1 MPREIKTTLSVDGE
15 AAFKRA
21 INEANTSMK
30 NLGTELTLAQANFK
44 KDGDAMKLMETRSK
58 ALNAEIKQQ
67 DEIVKALQKAVEDST
82 KAYGENSAK
91 TEKWQAELNRAQAK
105 LVNLQNELT
114 LNEAGLDRNGKA
126 FDDGS
131 AKAREYGEALDG
143 IGKNLSLETL
153 SSGVGSITGAI
164 ETAISKVIELG
175 KKVTETMREAAGW
188 ADDLI
193 TEAMRNSLTVE
204 DQQRMEYASQFVD
217 TSVDTIMS
225 ARDKIIKKMV
235 GGWTEGSGK
244 DQVDMWDFLGINI
257 RKDDGSYRDAMEVL
271 FDFGE
276 AMKGVTF
283 ADQNEVR
290 ATAWSM
296 EVLGKSYKDLKPL
309 FEAGGDNFFKLMS
322 EAPIVSE
329 ENVQKLGQLND
340 KFDEFDSRLNTL
352 KNTAMAEL
360 APALSG
366 IVDSLNKMLENFQGW
381 LETEEGKQAM
391 SELSEA
397 ITELF
402 SGLTNVDFSGAI
414 NTAKD
419 AINAIKEGLKWL
431 ADHRLGVVDALK
443 AIGLAFAGLKI
454 SEGVLTF
461 LKLKAGWN
469 LATGKVGGSST
480 GTSTSGTGV
489 LPNQMDQTDPGRPG
503 GSYGNSVPVTVPTTD
518 GGSIPTEGID
528 WGTPFKTTFGKI
540 LNNLTLVALAQ
551 EAGKAFD
558 PLNSEDVKEQQ
569 AEIDALVEKGVEQD
583 QAIAQIALG
592 MSPEKY
598 EEYQKW
604 KTTGTSA
611 GFDLPEEEPKDDTL
625 QAIAQGVDGA
635 QKEYAAEEEPESDD
649 VLRAL
654 AREMNDAQRQAIEN
668 WWDAYRQDT
677 MGDQADQPWEEVERA
692 FSDNSELLNKFDD
705 VFNDWQTSFEDMDF
719 LKQEDLLAPSEDLS
733 SAAESLIQAT
743 EELKVNTQAAKAAT
757 EKVLG
762 VDLKTFNALP
772 PHIQQAVAAGAA
784 AGVSGI
790 RVMLDGAAVG
800 RMMAPYVSQQI
811 AAAVGR

>member
-1 MPREIKTTLSVDGE
+1 MPREIKTTLAVDGE

-30 NLGTELTLAQANFK
+30 NLGTQLTLAQANFK
-44 KDGDAMKLMETRSK
+44 KDGDAMKLMETRSQ
-58 ALNAEIKQQ
+58 ALNGEIKQQ
-67 DEIVKALQKAVEDST
+67 QEIVKALQKAVEDST
-82 KAYGENSAK
+82 KAYGENSTK

-105 LVNLQNELT
+105 LANLENELT

-126 FDDGS
+126 FDEGS
-131 AKAREYGEALDG
+131 TKAREYGEALDG

-188 ADDLI
+188 ADDLVTQSI
-193 TEAMRNSLTVE
+193 KYGISTEEL
-204 DQQRMEYASQFVD
+204 QRMRYASNFTD
-217 TSVDTIMS
+217 TSVEDMMNAYT
-225 ARDKIIKKMV
+225 KIATKMKK
-235 GGWTEGSGK
+235 GWTEGSGK
-244 DQVDMWDFLGINI
+244 DQVNMWDFLGIDI
-257 RKDDGSYRDAMEVL
+257 RNDDGTFRNAMDVL

-276 AMKGVTF
+276 TMRSVAKIDG
-283 ADQNEVR
+283 DDIR

-296 EVLGKSYKDLKPL
+296 EVLGKSYRELLPL
-309 FEAGGDNFFKLMS
+309 FNYGKENYNATK
-322 EAPIVSE
+322 EKAVIVSDE
-329 ENVQKLGQLND
+329 DINNLNELND
-340 KFDEFDSRLNTL
+340 KFDEFDYRLNTL
-352 KNTAMAEL
+352 KETALAKL

-366 IVDSLNKMLENFQGW
+366 IVESLNTMLENFQGW

-397 ITELF
+397 IKELF

-419 AINAIKEGLKWL
+419 AINAIKDGLKWL
-431 ADHRLGVVDALK
+431 ADHRIGVVDTIKAL
-443 AIGLAFAGLKI
+443 GLAFAGLKI
-454 SEGVLTF
+454 SQGVLEF
-461 LKLKAGWN
+461 LKLKGAWN
-469 LATGKVGGSST
+469 LTQLGKNGGSQ
-480 GTSTSGTGV
+480 
-489 LPNQMDQTDPGRPG
+489 PNQMDQTDPGRPG
-503 GSYGNSVPVTVPTTD
+503 GSYGNSVPATLPTTD

-528 WGTPFKTTFGKI
+528 WGMPVMSNFGKL
-540 LNNLTLVALAQ
+540 LNNFTLIALAA
-551 EAGKAFD
+551 EFGKAMD
-558 PLNSEDVKEQQ
+558 PKNNPEYQRQDQERQDLINGGMSEDQ
-569 AEIDALVEKGVEQD
+569 ATLQVG
-583 QAIAQIALG
+583 LN

-598 EEYQKW
+598 AEYQKW

-625 QAIAQGVDGA
+625 QTIARDAAGT
-635 QKEYAAEEEPESDD
+635 QKEYAVEEEPESDD

-654 AREMNDAQRQAIEN
+654 AREMNDAQRQAVEN

-677 MGDQADQPWEEVERA
+677 MGDQADQPREEVERA

-705 VFNDWQTSFEDMDF
+705 AFNDWQTSFENMDF

-772 PHIQQAVAAGAA
+772 PHIQQAAAAGVA

-800 RMMAPYVSQQI
+800 RMLTPFISQLI
-811 AAAVGR
+811 SSEVGR

>member
-30 NLGTELTLAQANFK
+30 NLGTQLTLAQANFK

-164 ETAISKVIELG
+164 ETAIDKVIELG

-204 DQQRMEYASQFVD
+204 DQQRMEYASKFVD
-217 TSVDTIMS
+217 TSVDTIMT
-225 ARDKIIKKMV
+225 ARDRIIKKMV

-352 KNTAMAEL
+352 KNTALAEL

-366 IVDSLNKMLENFQGW
+366 IVDSLNKMLESFQGW

-402 SGLTNVDFSGAI
+402 SGLTNVDFTSAI
-414 NTAKD
+414 ETAKNG
-419 AINAIKEGLKWL
+419 INSIRDVLVWLSQHKGEIYDSLKYI
-431 ADHRLGVVDALK
+431 AGGFAALK
-443 AIGLAFAGLKI
+443 IAEVA
-454 SEGVLTF
+454 LTF
-461 LKLKAGWN
+461 LQLKGSYN
-469 LATGKVGGSST
+469 LAFGK
-480 GTSTSGTGV
+480 GTSAS
-489 LPNQMDQTDPGRPG
+489 LPNQMDQTDAGRPG
-503 GSYGNSVPVTVPTTD
+503 WSYGNNAPAVVPTTD

-528 WGTPFKTTFGKI
+528 WGTPFMTSFGKI
-540 LNNLTLVALAQ
+540 LNNLTLVALAS
-551 EAGKAFD
+551 EFGKAMD
-558 PLNSEDVKEQQ
+558 PKNNPEYQRQEQEYQELINNGMSEDQ
-569 AEIDALVEKGVEQD
+569 ATLQVG
-583 QAIAQIALG
+583 LN

-604 KTTGTSA
+604 KTRGTSA
-611 GFDLPEEEPKDDTL
+611 GFDLPEEESEDDTL
-625 QAIAQGVDGA
+625 QTIARGVAGA

-654 AREMNDAQRQAIEN
+654 AQEMNDAQRQAVEN

-705 VFNDWQTSFEDMDF
+705 AFNDWQTSFENMDF

>member
-30 NLGTELTLAQANFK
+30 NLGTQLTLAQANFK

-67 DEIVKALQKAVEDST
+67 DEIVKALRKAVEDST
-82 KAYGENSAK
+82 KAYGENSTK

-193 TEAMRNSLTVE
+193 TEAMRNGLTVE
-204 DQQRMEYASQFVD
+204 DQQRIEFASQFVD
-217 TSVDTIMS
+217 TSVDTIMT
-225 ARDKIIKKMV
+225 ARDRIIKKMV

-257 RKDDGSYRDAMEVL
+257 RKDDGSYRDAMDVL

-309 FEAGGDNFFKLMS
+309 FEAGKDNFYDWMS
-322 EAPIVSE
+322 KASVVSE
-329 ENVQKLGQLND
+329 ENVKNLGQLND

-352 KNTAMAEL
+352 KKTALAEL

-366 IVDSLNKMLENFQGW
+366 IVDSLNTMLENFQGW

-397 ITELF
+397 IKELF

-431 ADHRLGVVDALK
+431 ADHRIGVVDALK

-454 SEGVLTF
+454 SQGVLEF
-461 LKLKAGWN
+461 LKLKGAWN
-469 LATGKVGGSST
+469 LATGKTGGGSS
-480 GTSTSGTGV
+480 G
-489 LPNQMDQTDPGRPG
+489 LPNQMDQTDAGRPG

-518 GGSIPTEGID
+518 GGSMPTEGID

-551 EAGKAFD
+551 EAGKAFN
-558 PLNSEDVKEQQ
+558 PMNSEDVKQQ
-569 AEIDALVEKGVEQD
+569 KQEIQDLINGGMSED
-583 QAIAQIALG
+583 QAKLQVGLD

-598 EEYQKW
+598 AEYQKW

-611 GFDLPEEEPKDDTL
+611 GFDLPEVTEGTALENIGRQLTE
-625 QAIAQGVDGA
+625 A
-635 QKEYAAEEEPESDD
+635 QKGAAE
-649 VLRAL
+649 
-654 AREMNDAQRQAIEN
+654 NG
-668 WWDAYRQDT
+668 WD
-677 MGDQADQPWEEVERA
+677 
-692 FSDNSELLNKFDD
+692 S
-705 VFNDWQTSFEDMDF
+705 
-719 LKQEDLLAPSEDLS
+719 
-733 SAAESLIQAT
+733 
-743 EELKVNTQAAKAAT
+743 
-757 EKVLG
+757 
-762 VDLKTFNALP
+762 
-772 PHIQQAVAAGAA
+772 
-784 AGVSGI
+784 
-790 RVMLDGAAVG
+790 
-800 RMMAPYVSQQI
+800 
-811 AAAVGR
+811 

>member
-1 MPREIKTTLSVDGE
+1 MPREIKTTLAVDGE

-30 NLGTELTLAQANFK
+30 NLGTQLTLAQANFK
-44 KDGDAMKLMETRSK
+44 KDGDAMKLMETRSQ
-58 ALNAEIKQQ
+58 ALNGEIKQQ
-67 DEIVKALQKAVEDST
+67 QEIVKALQKAVEDST
-82 KAYGENSAK
+82 KAYGENSTK

-105 LVNLQNELT
+105 LANLENELT

-126 FDDGS
+126 FDEGS
-131 AKAREYGEALDG
+131 AKAREYGETLDG

-193 TEAMRNSLTVE
+193 TEAMRNSLSVE
-204 DQQRMEYASQFVD
+204 DYQRMRFASKFAD
-217 TSVDTIMS
+217 TTIDTIMT

-235 GGWTEGSGK
+235 GGWSGEVNGEK
-244 DQVDMWDFLGINI
+244 IDDMWKFLGINI
-257 RKDDGSYRDAMEVL
+257 RNDDGSFRDAMDVL
-271 FDFGE
+271 FSFGDQ
-276 AMKGVTF
+276 MKLTAF
-283 ADQNEVR
+283 SDENDIR
-290 ATAWSM
+290 AAAWSM

-309 FEAGGDNFFKLMS
+309 FEYGKDNFFERMA
-322 EAPIVSE
+322 EAPIVSD
-329 ENVQKLGQLND
+329 ENVQNMGQLND
-340 KFDEFDSRLNTL
+340 KLDEFDSRLEAL
-352 KNTAMAEL
+352 KYTAL
-360 APALSG
+360 AQLSPALSG

-419 AINAIKEGLKWL
+419 AINAIKDGLKWL
-431 ADHRLGVVDALK
+431 ADHRIGVVDALE

-454 SEGVLTF
+454 SKGVLTF

-469 LATGKVGGSST
+469 LATGKVGGGT

-503 GSYGNSVPVTVPTTD
+503 GSYGNSVPATVPTVD
-518 GGSIPTEGID
+518 GGSMSTEGID
-528 WGTPFKTTFGKI
+528 WGTPVWGTFGKI
-540 LNNLTLVALAQ
+540 LNSATLLALAN
-551 EAGKAFD
+551 EAGKAFN

-583 QAIAQIALG
+583 QAIAQIALD

-598 EEYQKW
+598 AEYQQW

-625 QAIAQGVDGA
+625 QAIARGA
-635 QKEYAAEEEPESDD
+635 AGTQKENAVEEEPESDD

-654 AREMNDAQRQAIEN
+654 AREMNDAQRQAVEN

-705 VFNDWQTSFEDMDF
+705 AFNDWQTSFENMDF

-733 SAAESLIQAT
+733 SAADSLIQAT

-772 PHIQQAVAAGAA
+772 PHIQQAAAAGVA

-800 RMMAPYVSQQI
+800 RMLTPFISQVI
-811 AAAVGR
+811 ASEVGR